1 MKQVVLILA
10 MAVLTAAAAPP
21 NGEGKSPSAKAKCG
35 YTIQRANAAAGKT
48 TPNADDGKPTL
59 IRAVDKRLGGCPV
72 LELADGKLKAPP
84 ALNDGPASKSPAQ

>member
-10 MAVLTAAAAPP
+10 MAALTVAAAPP
-21 NGEGKSPSAKAKCG
+21 KGANKAPAAKAKCG
-35 YTIQRANAAAGKT
+35 YTIQRANAAAGRT
-48 TPNADDGKPTL
+48 TPNADDGKPAL

-84 ALNDGPASKSPAQ
+84 AFNDGPANKSPAQ

>member
-10 MAVLTAAAAPP
+10 MAALTVAAAPP
-21 NGEGKSPSAKAKCG
+21 QGANKAPAAKAKCG
-35 YTIQRANAAAGKT
+35 YSIQRANAAAGRT
-48 TPNADDGKPTL
+48 TPNADDGKPAL

-84 ALNDGPASKSPAQ
+84 AFNDGPANKSPAQ

>member
-1 MKQVVLILA
+1 MKQIVLVLA
-10 MAVLTAAAAPP
+10 MAALTIAAAPP
-21 NGEGKSPSAKAKCG
+21 NGGGKSPSAKAKCG

-72 LELADGKLKAPP
+72 LVLADGKLKAPP
-84 ALNDGPASKSPAQ
+84 AFNDGPASKSPAQ